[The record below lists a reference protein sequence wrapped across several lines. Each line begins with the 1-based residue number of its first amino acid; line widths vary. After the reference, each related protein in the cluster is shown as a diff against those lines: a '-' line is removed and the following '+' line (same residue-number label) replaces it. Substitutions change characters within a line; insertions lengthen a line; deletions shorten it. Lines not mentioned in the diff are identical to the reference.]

1 MSTRSTDIAAI
12 EAVIA
17 DHERGYN
24 TKDPDLL
31 AAHYSE
37 RSWSV
42 GVNGVEIEGQ
52 PALVAAAK
60 AAFSGPLAEGKARYR
75 PGAVQFLGEDVAMC
89 HMYSTAITN
98 DGELT
103 GPDPAMIALYVFHRE
118 GGSGRLSHGR
128 TRSCSSRVDSRHVRG
143 RRGASRRSHCGFHP
157 PRSRC
162 LATRTNHGRKV
173 AITCQVEGCDC
184 FFDQPRPRP

>member
-1 MSTRSTDIAAI
+1 MSTRSNDIAAI

-24 TKDPDLL
+24 TKNPDLL
-31 AAHYSE
+31 ATHYSE

-60 AAFSGPLAEGKARYR
+60 ASFSGPLAEGKARYR

-118 GGSGRLSHGR
+118 GGEWPVVARQNTLVQQSG
-128 TRSCSSRVDSRHVRG
+128 
-143 RRGASRRSHCGFHP
+143 
-157 PRSRC
+157 
-162 LATRTNHGRKV
+162 
-173 AITCQVEGCDC
+173 
-184 FFDQPRPRP
+184 